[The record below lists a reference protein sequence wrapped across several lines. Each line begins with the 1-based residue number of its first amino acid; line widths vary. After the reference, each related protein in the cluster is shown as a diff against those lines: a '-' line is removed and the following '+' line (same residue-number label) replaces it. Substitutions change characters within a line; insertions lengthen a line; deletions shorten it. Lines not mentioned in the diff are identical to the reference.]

1 MKRTDREVLNEII
14 DEQLKEWSGDV
25 RDAAIFTMHEVE
37 SLAGGGID
45 WADPFLRNCLVSGIA
60 QVVSARKRAQRV
72 VVGSDPMPANYTTS
86 NGLVSWLEAPIAELD
101 LIIDRL
107 DKRSG
112 SLEDHAGILV
122 RARDLATKHGV
133 DTAAEAYRAEGIT
146 VTELAS

>member
-1 MKRTDREVLNEII
+1 VKRTDREVLNEII
-14 DEQLKEWSGDV
+14 DEKLKEFEGEV
-25 RDAAIFTMHEVE
+25 RSAAIFTMHEVND
-37 SLAGGGID
+37 LDGGGIE
-45 WADPFLRNCLVSGIA
+45 WADGFLRDCLVRGIA
-60 QVVSARKRAQRV
+60 LVVSARKRSQRV

-86 NGLVSWLEAPIAELD
+86 SGLVSWLDAPIADLD

-122 RARDLATKHGV
+122 RARDLASKHGV

-146 VTELAS
+146 VIELAS